1 MKQTATLACAAMAM
15 ALGAAAASAQTAP
28 QPASYFEFDV
38 ERVVLLD
45 EANAPA
51 IHERLVRE
59 AGAYCAG
66 LVSPAT
72 AEYGQCVTTMVRHV
86 VTELDH
92 APLTRFHDSVTAAA
106 PLYHQTVA
114 HNAG

>member
-1 MKQTATLACAAMAM
+1 MKRVAILLSAGAAL
-15 ALGAAAASAQTAP
+15 ALGAAVASAQTAP
-28 QPASYFEFDV
+28 QPATYFEFDV

-45 EANAPA
+45 EANTHA
-51 IHERLVRE
+51 IHDRLVRE

-66 LVSPAT
+66 LVAPQT

-92 APLTRFHDSVTAAA
+92 PPLTRFHDSVTGAA
-106 PLYHQTVA
+106 PAYHQAVA